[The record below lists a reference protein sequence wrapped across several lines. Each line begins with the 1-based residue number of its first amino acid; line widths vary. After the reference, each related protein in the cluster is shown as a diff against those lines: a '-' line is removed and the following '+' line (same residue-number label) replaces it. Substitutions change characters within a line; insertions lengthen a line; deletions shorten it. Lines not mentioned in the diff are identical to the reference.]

1 MICTKII
8 LNKSIERSKG
18 YEDPSNAKLVFWS
31 SWKNSNIVTQLVLMY
46 VNANIIISFI
56 NLC

>member
-1 MICTKII
+1 MICTEII
-8 LNKSIERSKG
+8 VDKSKQRSKG

-31 SWKNSNIVTQLVLMY
+31 SWKNTNIVTQLVLMY